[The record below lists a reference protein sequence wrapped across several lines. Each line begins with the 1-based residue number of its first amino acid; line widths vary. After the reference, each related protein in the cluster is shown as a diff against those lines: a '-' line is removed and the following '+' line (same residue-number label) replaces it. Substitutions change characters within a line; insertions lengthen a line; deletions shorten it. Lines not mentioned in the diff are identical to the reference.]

1 MIRILVA
8 DDHPLLRTALKQV
21 LSQEPDMLVAGEA
34 EDSEQVLQKIG
45 EQSYDLV
52 ILDLAM
58 PGRGGLDV
66 LHEIRRL
73 KPDLPVLV
81 LSMYAEDQFALRA
94 IKAGAS
100 GYLSKN
106 SAGDEVVRA
115 IRKILTGKKYVT
127 SHLAEML
134 ADALDS
140 NVGQQLH
147 ENLSDREFEVLCK
160 IGGGQTVS
168 QIADEMTLSV
178 KTISTY
184 RARILEK
191 MNMTNNSELVRYA
204 ITKGLVK

>member
-106 SAGDEVVRA
+106 SAGDEV
-115 IRKILTGKKYVT
+115 
-127 SHLAEML
+127 
-134 ADALDS
+134 
-140 NVGQQLH
+140 
-147 ENLSDREFEVLCK
+147 
-160 IGGGQTVS
+160 
-168 QIADEMTLSV
+168 SV
-178 KTISTY
+178 PS
-184 RARILEK
+184 AR
-191 MNMTNNSELVRYA
+191 S
-204 ITKGLVK
+204 